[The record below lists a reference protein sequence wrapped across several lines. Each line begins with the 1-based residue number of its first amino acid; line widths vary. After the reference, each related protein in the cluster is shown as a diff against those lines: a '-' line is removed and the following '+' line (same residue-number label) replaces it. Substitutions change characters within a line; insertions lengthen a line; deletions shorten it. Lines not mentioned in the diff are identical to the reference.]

1 MDLAAKQHRAATMDL
16 AHGVPRSVGRDLAA
30 FRIDD
35 ESAHGRGEEKGNEPP
50 NLVVGRSNVSLKQI
64 WAFLSVAETGNFTKS
79 AEALHTTQSA
89 ISTLI

>member
-1 MDLAAKQHRAATMDL
+1 MNQRTAEAKKT
-16 AHGVPRSVGRDLAA
+16 
-30 FRIDD
+30 
-35 ESAHGRGEEKGNEPP
+35 GNEPP